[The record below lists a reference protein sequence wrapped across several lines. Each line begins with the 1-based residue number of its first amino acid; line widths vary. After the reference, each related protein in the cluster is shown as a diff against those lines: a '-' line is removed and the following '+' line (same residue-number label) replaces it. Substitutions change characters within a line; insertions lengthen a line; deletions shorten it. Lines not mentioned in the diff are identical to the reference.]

1 MCFDILILLMDI
13 ILKEIKANP
22 YLKLIARQLN
32 KYPQEF
38 YLVGGYLRDLFLK
51 RKKEVFDFDFALSK
65 DAIKIGR
72 KIAQSLKSGFVVL
85 DKEHGS
91 CRIVYNQGG
100 LGYRKLNHGPLASGQ
115 SCNFDFT
122 DFRGSTRLTTGG
134 STRLTTGGSTRLT
147 TGGSTLLTTSGRD
160 IFADLGHRDFTI
172 NSLGLDLKALGKAKK
187 TEDILIDQYGALRD
201 IKNRTIRVIS
211 DFSFVEDPLRILRA
225 YSLSA
230 VLDFRIE
237 LETKIL
243 IQKHKNKIISSA
255 FERVSEELFK
265 ILNSGNAFDAFKAMA
280 DSGVLDEII
289 PEIKAMRKVSQG
301 PYHHL
306 DVYRHCFEAL
316 KQIERLFEEL
326 KRYRDIQLFLNRI
339 ISGTHTK
346 RALLKFSAFL
356 HDIGKPVSK
365 EHIKDKICF
374 HGHERTGRNIVRA
387 IAERLR
393 LSNDERNALD
403 KIIFWH
409 LRPGYLAD
417 LKNLSRRAVYR
428 YFRDTQ
434 NEAVSVLL
442 LSIADQ
448 RSTRGPLTRG
458 ANRKHHEDVCLGLA
472 KDFFKKSKEKKL
484 TKLINGDD
492 LMAEFKL
499 EPGPLIGKLLIAVE
513 EAQAVGDVR
522 DKAQAFILAKKLLKK
537 KSKIK

>member
-1 MCFDILILLMDI
+1 MDI

-22 YLKLIARQLN
+22 YLKLITRQLN

-38 YLVGGYLRDLFLK
+38 YLVGGYPRDLLLK
-51 RKKEVFDFDFALSK
+51 RKKEVFDFDFALSAS
-65 DAIKIGR
+65 AIKTGR
-72 KIAQSLKSGFVVL
+72 EIAQSLKSGFVVL

-91 CRIVYNQGG
+91 CRIVYNQGE
-100 LGYRKLNHGPLASGQ
+100 Q

-122 DFRGSTRLTTGG
+122 DFRGQGILDD
-134 STRLTTGGSTRLT
+134 
-147 TGGSTLLTTSGRD
+147 LL
-160 IFADLGHRDFTI
+160 HRDFTI

-187 TEDILIDQYGALRD
+187 TEDILIDRYGALRD

-211 DFSFVEDPLRILRA
+211 ELSFAEDPLRILRA

-237 LETKIL
+237 PKTKIL
-243 IQKHKNKIISSA
+243 IKKHKDKITSSA
-255 FERVSEELFK
+255 SERVSEELFK
-265 ILNSGNAFDAFKAMA
+265 ILNSKKTFATFKAMA

-289 PEIKAMRKVSQG
+289 PEVKAMRKVSQG

-326 KRYRDIQLFLNRI
+326 KRYRDIQFFLNRI

-346 RALLKFSAFL
+346 KALLKFSAFL

-365 EHIKDKICF
+365 EHIKDKVCF
-374 HGHERTGRNIVRA
+374 HGHERTGRNIVRG

-417 LKNLSRRAVYR
+417 LKDLSRRAVYR

-434 NEAVSVLL
+434 NEAVSVVL
-442 LSIADQ
+442 LSMADQ

-472 KDFFKKSKEKKL
+472 KDFFRKSKEKKL
-484 TKLINGDD
+484 IKVINGDD

-513 EAQAVGDVR
+513 EAQAIGDIR

-537 KSKIK
+537 KR

>member
-1 MCFDILILLMDI
+1 MDA

-22 YLKLIARQLN
+22 YLKLITRQLN

-38 YLVGGYLRDLFLK
+38 YLVGGYPRDLFLK
-51 RKKEVFDFDFALSK
+51 RKKEVFDFDFALSAN
-65 DAIKIGR
+65 AIKIGR
-72 KIAQSLKSGFVVL
+72 EIARSLKSGFVVL
-85 DKEHGS
+85 DEEHGS
-91 CRIVYNQGG
+91 CRIVYN
-100 LGYRKLNHGPLASGQ
+100 RDGQ

-122 DFRGSTRLTTGG
+122 DFRGSTCPERSRRTAL
-134 STRLTTGGSTRLT
+134 R
-147 TGGSTLLTTSGRD
+147 TSGRD
-160 IFADLGHRDFTI
+160 ILADLSLRDFTI
-172 NSLGLDLKALGKAKK
+172 NSLGLDLKASGKAKSIN
-187 TEDILIDQYGALRD
+187 DILIDNHGALRD

-211 DFSFVEDPLRILRA
+211 ELSFAEDPLRILRA

-237 LETKIL
+237 PKTKIL
-243 IQKHKNKIISSA
+243 IKKHKDKITSSA

-265 ILNSGNAFDAFKAMA
+265 ILNSGNAFDTFKAMA
-280 DSGVLDEII
+280 DAGVLDEII
-289 PEIKAMRKVSQG
+289 PEVKAMRKVSQG

-306 DVYRHCFEAL
+306 DVYGHCFEAL

-346 RALLKFSAFL
+346 RALLKLSAFL

-365 EHIKDKICF
+365 ERIKDKVCF
-374 HGHERTGRNIVRA
+374 HGHERTGRNIVRG

-417 LKNLSRRAVYR
+417 LKDLSRRAVYR

-434 NEAVSVLL
+434 NEAVSVVL

-458 ANRKHHEDVCLGLA
+458 ANRKHHEDVCLALA
-472 KDFFKKSKEKKL
+472 KDFFRKSKEEKFI
-484 TKLINGDD
+484 KLINGND
-492 LMAEFKL
+492 LMAELKL
-499 EPGPLIGKLLIAVE
+499 EPGPLIGKLLSAVE
-513 EAQAVGDVR
+513 EAQAVGEIR
-522 DKAQAFILAKKLLKK
+522 DKAQAFVLAKKLIKK
-537 KSKIK
+537 ERQK

>member
-1 MCFDILILLMDI
+1 MDA

-22 YLKLIARQLN
+22 YLKLITRQLN
-32 KYPQEF
+32 KYPQES
-38 YLVGGYLRDLFLK
+38 YLVGGYPRDLFLK
-51 RKKEVFDFDFALSK
+51 RKKEVFDFDFALSAN
-65 DAIKIGR
+65 AIKIGR
-72 KIAQSLKSGFVVL
+72 EIAKSLKSGFVVL

-91 CRIVYNQGG
+91 CRIVYKRSG
-100 LGYRKLNHGPLASGQ
+100 L

-122 DFRGSTRLTTGG
+122 DFRGLAASAMG
-134 STRLTTGGSTRLT
+134 
-147 TGGSTLLTTSGRD
+147 GRD
-160 IFADLGHRDFTI
+160 IFTDLSLRDFTI
-172 NSLGLDLKALGKAKK
+172 NSLGLDLKASGKAKNIK
-187 TEDILIDQYGALRD
+187 DILIDNHKAVRD
-201 IKNRTIRVIS
+201 IKNRIIRVVS
-211 DFSFVEDPLRILRA
+211 DSSLSDDPLRILRA

-237 LETKIL
+237 PKTKIL
-243 IQKHKNKIISSA
+243 IKKYKNKIITSA
-255 FERVSEELFK
+255 YERVSEELFK
-265 ILNSGNAFDAFKAMA
+265 ILNSKKAFDTFKAMD

-289 PEIKAMRKVSQG
+289 PEIKPMRKVSQG

-326 KRYRDIQLFLNRI
+326 KRYKDIQLFLDRI

-365 EHIKDKICF
+365 ERIKDKVCF
-374 HGHERTGRNIVRA
+374 HGHERTGRNIVRG

-393 LSNDERNALD
+393 LSNDERNSLD

-417 LKNLSRRAVYR
+417 LKDLSRRAVYR

-458 ANRKHHEDVCLGLA
+458 ANRKHHEDVCLALA
-472 KDFFKKSKEKKL
+472 KDFFRKSKEEKL
-484 TKLINGDD
+484 TKLIDGDD

-499 EPGPLIGKLLIAVE
+499 EPGPLIGKLLAAVD

-522 DKAQAFILAKKLLKK
+522 DKAQAFALAKKLLKK
-537 KSKIK
+537 ERDK